1 MVDWFYK
8 TVTEQGMIC
17 PNERV
22 VVGLSGGADS
32 VCLLYLCHKIREKIP
47 YSLSA
52 AHVNHGLRPEADEE
66 AAFCKE
72 LCKKWN
78 IPFFETKGCA
88 RKPGK
93 NTEAEGRAMRYSFF
107 QSLHQDKIALAHHK
121 NDQAETV
128 LLHLLR
134 GCGTEGLGGMA
145 PIRGQY
151 IRPLLQK
158 SRKEIEAFCQQEG
171 LSYCTD
177 QSNFNTDYTRNRI
190 RLEVI
195 PLLEQINPEVVN
207 ALCRTAS
214 ITREDALQLQQDTK
228 KAFCFS
234 PMEDGFFCSREEF
247 FGHSPSMQ
255 KRMIRKCWEML
266 TGEQTDLWLEP
277 LEEAIRLFSAGK
289 TGKKVLLGKNIWA
302 ENSYEQLLIAK
313 ETPPLTFC
321 ISLKE
326 GERVLIPG
334 TDRWITAYRG
344 TPKPDADFVFYHLP
358 KSSEII
364 VRSRRDGDVF
374 CLNGQ
379 IQKLKKL
386 FIDRK
391 IPVRD
396 RDRAL
401 IVEYEGTIIGVTGL
415 GVAKEYRG
423 NGEDCLIVTQE
434 RMEQK

>member
-1 MVDWFYK
+1 ML
-8 TVTEQGMIC
+8 G
-17 PNERV
+17 N
-22 VVGLSGGADS
+22 
-32 VCLLYLCHKIREKIP
+32 
-47 YSLSA
+47 
-52 AHVNHGLRPEADEE
+52 AH
-66 AAFCKE
+66 
-72 LCKKWN
+72 
-78 IPFFETKGCA
+78 
-88 RKPGK
+88 
-93 NTEAEGRAMRYSFF
+93 GR
-107 QSLHQDKIALAHHK
+107 
-121 NDQAETV
+121 T
-128 LLHLLR
+128 
-134 GCGTEGLGGMA
+134 
-145 PIRGQY
+145 
-151 IRPLLQK
+151 
-158 SRKEIEAFCQQEG
+158 
-171 LSYCTD
+171 
-177 QSNFNTDYTRNRI
+177 
-190 RLEVI
+190 
-195 PLLEQINPEVVN
+195 
-207 ALCRTAS
+207 
-214 ITREDALQLQQDTK
+214 
-228 KAFCFS
+228 
-234 PMEDGFFCSREEF
+234 
-247 FGHSPSMQ
+247 
-255 KRMIRKCWEML
+255 
-266 TGEQTDLWLEP
+266 TDLWLEP

-334 TDRWITAYRG
+334 TDRSITAYRG